1 MNPIPAYQ
9 AYSWVSTMAGLLTQA
24 IDDHQA
30 AGVVLHYAA
39 SMLLWQIPAP
49 LHIPVFV
56 VYHAPGLVSKTV
68 PWVFD
73 KLLKDPAF
81 QLYDKDPGT
90 GLAYKQACM
99 DSWFAYYT
107 KLNMNIATTVTA
119 KDIRQ
124 RLGGKVHHLFCW
136 DKAVTRTIE
145 PAFKAS
151 LKVHQPG
158 TLYTS
163 RYAAKAWYSPE
174 TKSRA
179 VASAPAALLKW
190 LKDAPTLLVSFG
202 SYSAS
207 RALEVAQP
215 LMLRVLDE
223 FGIRVLYHATT
234 AEAAAA
240 VENTA
245 HRRVHQGWLPYE
257 WAVPRCAAVLFTG
270 SVCLQ
275 SVCAYNA
282 TPMIFCPLLAEQFF
296 WARNYQ
302 AMTGTPYVS
311 YMSQEADIVTALL
324 RAWFEKDGGR
334 TQAYLTRC
342 AKGIKRHDGSKG
354 VAKIIGSVVAGRH

>member
-1 MNPIPAYQ
+1 M
-9 AYSWVSTMAGLLTQA
+9 
-24 IDDHQA
+24 
-30 AGVVLHYAA
+30 
-39 SMLLWQIPAP
+39 
-49 LHIPVFV
+49 
-56 VYHAPGLVSKTV
+56 
-68 PWVFD
+68 
-73 KLLKDPAF
+73 LKDSTF
-81 QLYDKDPGT
+81 ELYSKDK
-90 GLAYKQACM
+90 AYKSACM
-99 DSWFAYYT
+99 ASWYAYYT
-107 KLNMNIATTVTA
+107 KLNMNIATTITA
-119 KDIRQ
+119 KEVRAK
-124 RLGGKVHHLFCW
+124 LGGKVQHLFCW
-136 DKAVTRTIE
+136 DKAVTRSIE

-151 LKVHQPG
+151 LNVHQPG
-158 TLYTS
+158 TLYTP

-174 TKSRA
+174 KS
-179 VASAPAALLKW
+179 SKAPAALLKW

-207 RALEVAQP
+207 QALQVAQP

-223 FGIRVLYHATT
+223 FGIRVLYHATN

-240 VENTA
+240 VENTP

-311 YMSQEADIVTALL
+311 YMGPEADVVTALL
-324 RAWFEKDGGR
+324 RAWFEKDGAR
-334 TQAYLTRC
+334 TRAYLTRC
-342 AKGIKRHDGSKG
+342 AKSIKRHDGSKR
-354 VAKIIGSVVAGRH
+354 VADIIVSVVVRR